1 MVLRFLIVINRLN
14 FFFEWVE
21 FVVIIYGEKLLKEEI
36 VIVFFCL
43 VVLIENENIY
53 YRILEI
59 RWFYSYFCVYLFI

>member
-21 FVVIIYGEKLLKEEI
+21 FVVIIYGKKLLKEEI

-59 RWFYSYFCVYLFI
+59 RWL

>member
-59 RWFYSYFCVYLFI
+59 RWL

>member
-21 FVVIIYGEKLLKEEI
+21 FVVIIYGKKLLKEEI
-36 VIVFFCL
+36 VIVFFYL

-59 RWFYSYFCVYLFI
+59 MWL

>member
-21 FVVIIYGEKLLKEEI
+21 FVVIIYGKKLLKEEI

-59 RWFYSYFCVYLFI
+59 RW

>member
-21 FVVIIYGEKLLKEEI
+21 FVVIIYGKKLLKEEI

-53 YRILEI
+53 YRIIEI
-59 RWFYSYFCVYLFI
+59 SWFYSYFCVY

>member
-43 VVLIENENIY
+43 VVLIENENIF

-59 RWFYSYFCVYLFI
+59 RWL

>member
-21 FVVIIYGEKLLKEEI
+21 FVVIIYGKKLLKEEI

-43 VVLIENENIY
+43 DVLIENENIY

-59 RWFYSYFCVYLFI
+59 RWL

>member
-21 FVVIIYGEKLLKEEI
+21 FVVIIYGKKLLKEEI

>member
-21 FVVIIYGEKLLKEEI
+21 FVVIIYGKKLLKEEI
-36 VIVFFCL
+36 VIVLFCL

-59 RWFYSYFCVYLFI
+59 RWL